1 MLWVIIAN
9 LAALS
14 ALMYLIQEITEVEG
28 KEGFMYSVYPW
39 INTFPE
45 TLSTALLLIS
55 GYPTAALYNSIFSA
69 AFDAAAGLGLA
80 AIVHGTV
87 TFAATDLSLITVI
100 AAVTFMVLDFDG
112 LVSVY
117 DSVLLFIL
125 LLFATLYSILR
136 YGMFKRKLSAFDI
149 GKTVMGLGALAV
161 VTLVYYQNVEMLIPF
176 VGEKIG
182 GVISAALTSLPDLI
196 TAIVYGLTSPESQAE
211 LLGCIAHDFIENVP
225 TSVLAAA
232 FVAGSAGMID
242 IDPMRTLIV
251 TGLTAA
257 SLLFVASYK
266 RITRFEG
273 ALLVTVFIIAAALAI
288 V

>member
-1 MLWVIIAN
+1 MIWVIIAN
-9 LAALS
+9 LAALA

-45 TLSTALLLIS
+45 TLSTALLLIA

-80 AIVHGTV
+80 ALVHGTV
-87 TFAATDLSLITVI
+87 TFAVTDLSLITVI
-100 AAVTFMVLDFDG
+100 VAVTFMVLDFDG

-125 LLFATLYSILR
+125 LLFATLYSVLR
-136 YGMFKRKLSAFDI
+136 YGMFKRKLAAIDI
-149 GKTVMGLGALAV
+149 GKTFMGLGALAV
-161 VTLVYYQNVEMLIPF
+161 VTLVYYQNVEMLIPY

-182 GVISAALTSLPDLI
+182 GVISAALTSIPDLI
-196 TAIVYGLTSPESQAE
+196 TAIVYGLVSSESQAE

-225 TSVLAAA
+225 ASVLAAYL
-232 FVAGSAGMID
+232 VAGSTGMVD
-242 IDPMRTLIV
+242 VDPMRTLIV

-257 SLLFVASYK
+257 SLLLVASYR

-273 ALLVTVFIIAAALAI
+273 ALLVIVFIIASALAI

>member
-1 MLWVIIAN
+1 MLWVVIAN
-9 LAALS
+9 LIALA

-45 TLSTALLLIS
+45 TLSTALLLIG

-87 TFAATDLSLITVI
+87 TFAATDLTLITVI

-117 DSVLLFIL
+117 DSMLLYIL
-125 LLFATLYSILR
+125 LLFATVYSIMR

-161 VTLVYYQNVEMLIPF
+161 VTFVFYQNVEMLIPY

-182 GVISAALTSLPDLI
+182 GVISAALTSIPDLI
-196 TAIVYGLTSPESQAE
+196 TAVVYGLTTSESQAE

-225 TSVLAAA
+225 TSVLAAYL
-232 FVAGSAGMID
+232 VAGATGMVD
-242 IDPMRTLIV
+242 VDPMRTLIV

-257 SLLFVASYK
+257 SLLFVASYR

-273 ALLVTVFIIAAALAI
+273 ALLVIVFVIAAALAI